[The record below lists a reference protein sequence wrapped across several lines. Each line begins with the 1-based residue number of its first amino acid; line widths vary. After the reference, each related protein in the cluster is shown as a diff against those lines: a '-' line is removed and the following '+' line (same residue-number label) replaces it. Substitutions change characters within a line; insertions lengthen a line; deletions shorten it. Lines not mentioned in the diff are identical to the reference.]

1 VEVHDLKTLKLTLPK
16 GSLEAATS
24 ELFKGA
30 FYRIAGQERTY
41 RPAINDPEIELK
53 ILRPQEIPVYVA
65 GGVYDVGVT
74 GVDWVVETGAKVERL
89 LDLEYGKVRVVS
101 AIQKSVKA
109 SDIGGF
115 FESRWKVGLPVR
127 ISTEYLNLATRYLR
141 SIPSYKKR
149 FGNQEPKVVTPW
161 WTKGKNAKAVVY
173 LSFGA
178 TEAKPPE
185 DADAIIDVTET
196 GSSLEQNNLKIADT
210 IMVSTAHLVSNRKA
224 MADPWKREKIYDLM
238 AVLKGVVEARKK
250 VHIFLNV
257 REKDLARL
265 LRALPALKRP
275 TISPLSEKGW
285 YAVNTV
291 VAKSELLGLIP
302 VLRRMAQG
310 LVVHEPEQVLPL
322 EELGGSKN
330 D

>member
-1 VEVHDLKTLKLTLPK
+1 MKTIKLTLPK

-24 ELFKGA
+24 ELFRGA

-41 RPAINDPEIELK
+41 RPTINDPEIELK

-74 GVDWVVETGAKVERL
+74 GVDWVVETGANVERL
-89 LDLEYGKVRVVS
+89 LDLEYGRVRVVS
-101 AIQKSVKA
+101 AIQKSVKGA
-109 SDIGGF
+109 DIGGF
-115 FESRWKVGLPVR
+115 FESRWKSGLPVR
-127 ISTEYLNLATRYLR
+127 ISTEYLNLASRYLR
-141 SIPSYKKR
+141 SIPAYRKR
-149 FGNQEPKVVTPW
+149 FGSQEPQVVTPW

-196 GSSLEQNNLKIADT
+196 GSSLEQNNLKIVDT
-210 IMVSTAHLVSNRKA
+210 VMVSTAHLISNRRA

-257 REKDLARL
+257 REKDLDRL
-265 LRALPALKRP
+265 LKALPALKRP

-322 EELGGSKN
+322 EELGGTK
-330 D
+330 DE

>member
-1 VEVHDLKTLKLTLPK
+1 M
-16 GSLEAATS
+16 
-24 ELFKGA
+24 
-30 FYRIAGQERTY
+30 
-41 RPAINDPEIELK
+41 
-53 ILRPQEIPVYVA
+53 
-65 GGVYDVGVT
+65 
-74 GVDWVVETGAKVERL
+74 
-89 LDLEYGKVRVVS
+89 
-101 AIQKSVKA
+101 QKSVKGG
-109 SDIGGF
+109 DIGRF
-115 FESRWKVGLPVR
+115 FESRWKEGLPVR
-127 ISTEYLNLATRYLR
+127 ISTEYLNLASKYLKGL
-141 SIPSYKKR
+141 PAYKRR
-149 FGNQEPKVVTPW
+149 FGETEPQLVTPW
-161 WTKGKNAKAVVY
+161 WTKGKNPKALVY

-196 GSSLEQNNLKIADT
+196 GSSLEQNNLRIADT
-210 IMVSTAHLVSNRKA
+210 IMVSTAHLISNMSA

-257 REKDLARL
+257 REKDLDRL
-265 LRALPALKRP
+265 LKTLPALKRP
-275 TISPLSEKGW
+275 TISPLSQKGW

-322 EELGGSKN
+322 EELGDKK
-330 D
+330 DE

>member
-1 VEVHDLKTLKLTLPK
+1 MRKLKLTLPK

-24 ELFKGA
+24 ELFRGA

-74 GVDWVVETGAKVERL
+74 GVDWVVETGAKVEKL

-101 AIQKSVKA
+101 AIQKSVK
-109 SDIGGF
+109 GENTGRF
-115 FESRWKVGLPVR
+115 FESRWSKGLPVR
-127 ISTEYLNLATRYLR
+127 ISTEYLNLATRYLK
-141 SIPSYKKR
+141 SIPAYKKR
-149 FGNQEPKVVTPW
+149 FGTQEPMVVTPW
-161 WTKGKNAKAVVY
+161 WTKGRNAKAAVF

-196 GSSLEQNNLKIADT
+196 GSSLEQNNLKIVDT
-210 IMVSTAHLVSNRKA
+210 LMVSTAHLISNRRA
-224 MADPWKREKIYDLM
+224 MADPWKREKVYDLM

-257 REKDLARL
+257 KEKDLDRL
-265 LRALPALKRP
+265 LKALPALKRP

-322 EELGGSKN
+322 EELGGRKN
-330 D
+330 E

>member
-1 VEVHDLKTLKLTLPK
+1 LNKLKLTLPK

-24 ELFKGA
+24 ELFRGA
-30 FYRIAGQERTY
+30 FYKIAGQERTY

-74 GVDWVVETGAKVERL
+74 GVDWVVETGAKVEKL
-89 LDLEYGKVRVVS
+89 LDLEYGRVRVVS
-101 AIQKSVKA
+101 AIQKSVK
-109 SDIGGF
+109 SGDINRF
-115 FESRWKVGLPVR
+115 FESRWRKGLPVR
-127 ISTEYLNLATRYLR
+127 ISTEYLNLASRYMKALPAYR
-141 SIPSYKKR
+141 RR
-149 FGNQEPKVVTPW
+149 FGGIEPKVVTPW
-161 WTKGKNAKAVVY
+161 WTKGKNHKALIY

-196 GSSLEQNNLKIADT
+196 GSSLEQNNLRIADT
-210 IMVSTAHLVSNRKA
+210 IMVSTAHLISNREA
-224 MADPWKREKIYDLM
+224 MRNPWKREKIYDLM

-257 REKDLARL
+257 REKDLDRL
-265 LRALPALKRP
+265 LKALPALKRP
-275 TISPLSEKGW
+275 TISPLSQKGW

-322 EELGGSKN
+322 EGLGGKQ
-330 D
+330 DE

>member
-1 VEVHDLKTLKLTLPK
+1 LRKLKLALPK

-24 ELFKGA
+24 ELFRGA
-30 FYRIAGQERTY
+30 FYKIVGQERTY

-53 ILRPQEIPVYVA
+53 ILRPQEIPIYVA
-65 GGVYDVGVT
+65 GSVYDVGVT
-74 GVDWVVETGAKVERL
+74 GIDWVVETGAKVERL

-101 AIQKSVKA
+101 AIQKSVKRGG
-109 SDIGGF
+109 IGDF
-115 FESRWKVGLPVR
+115 FESRWRSGLPVR
-127 ISTEYLNLATRYLR
+127 ISTEYLNLASRYLK
-141 SIPSYKKR
+141 SIPAYKKR
-149 FGNQEPKVVTPW
+149 FGSREPQVVTPW
-161 WTKGKNAKAVVY
+161 WTKGRNAKALVY

-185 DADAIIDVTET
+185 DADAIVDVTET
-196 GSSLEQNNLKIADT
+196 GSSLEQNNLRIADT
-210 IMVSTAHLVSNRKA
+210 IMVSTAHLISNRRA

-257 REKDLARL
+257 REKDLDRL
-265 LRALPALKRP
+265 LKALPALKRP
-275 TISPLSEKGW
+275 TISPLSQKGW

-302 VLRRMAQG
+302 VLRKMAQG

-322 EELGGSKN
+322 EELGGRK
-330 D
+330 DG

>member
-1 VEVHDLKTLKLTLPK
+1 MRTLKLTLPK

-24 ELFKGA
+24 ELFRGA

-41 RPAINDPEIELK
+41 RPTINDPEIELK

-89 LDLEYGKVRVVS
+89 LDLEYGRVRVVS
-101 AIQKSVKA
+101 AIQKSVKG
-109 SDIGGF
+109 SDIGSF
-115 FESRWKVGLPVR
+115 FESRWKSGLPVR
-127 ISTEYLNLATRYLR
+127 ISTEYLNLASKYLK
-141 SIPSYKKR
+141 SIPAYRKR
-149 FGNQEPKVVTPW
+149 FGGQEPQVVTPW
-161 WTKGKNAKAVVY
+161 WTKGKNPKAIVY

-210 IMVSTAHLVSNRKA
+210 IMVSTAHLISNRKA

-257 REKDLARL
+257 KEKDLDRL
-265 LRALPALKRP
+265 LKALPALKRP

-322 EELGGSKN
+322 EELGGTK
-330 D
+330 DE